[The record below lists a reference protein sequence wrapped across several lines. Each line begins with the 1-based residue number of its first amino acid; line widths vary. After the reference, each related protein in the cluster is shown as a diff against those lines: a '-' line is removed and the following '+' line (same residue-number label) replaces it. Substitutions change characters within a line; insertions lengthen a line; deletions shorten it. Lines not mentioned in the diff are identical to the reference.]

1 MPILTPDPW
10 SAPTIARLA
19 DAGRGDL
26 IDAAGPLR
34 LRDAVRERRLSPEQG
49 RRIVRRLIADAG
61 ALIRSAT
68 DALVAGV
75 LRLGPWFGA
84 MRDALLPRHFAASF
98 AVLNHP
104 EPPPAD
110 LDAIAAESRRQV
122 GYLERFRGE
131 LVTAQQLLSGATA
144 RATLYAHAL
153 WSLAQK
159 VAGAKAK
166 RDGYSFMM
174 NVLGISDSCG
184 DCLDQTSRGWMP
196 IDDPHVISIGD
207 RQCHVNCKCHY
218 VWKR

>member
-1 MPILTPDPW
+1 MILTPDLW
-10 SAPTIARLA
+10 SAPQIARLA

-26 IDAAGPLR
+26 LDAAGPLR

-49 RRIVRRLIADAG
+49 RRIVRRLIADAA
-61 ALIRSAT
+61 ALVRSAT

-110 LDAIAAESRRQV
+110 LDAIAAESQRQV

-144 RATLYAHAL
+144 RATLYAFGL
-153 WSLAQK
+153 WSVGQA
-159 VAGAKAK
+159 VGRERAGL
-166 RDGYSFMM
+166 DGYSYEISH
-174 NVLGISDSCG
+174 LGSADHC
-184 DCLDQTSRGWMP
+184 DQCLDEASKGWMP
-196 IDDPHVISIGD
+196 IGSLTLPGHRTCRS
-207 RQCHVNCKCHY
+207 RCACFMSY
-218 VWKR
+218 R

>member
-1 MPILTPDPW
+1 MILTPDLW
-10 SAPTIARLA
+10 SAPQIARLA

-26 IDAAGPLR
+26 LDAAGPLR

-49 RRIVRRLIADAG
+49 RRIVRRLIADAA
-61 ALIRSAT
+61 ALVRSAT

-110 LDAIAAESRRQV
+110 LDAIAAESQRQV

-144 RATLYAHAL
+144 RATLYAFGL
-153 WSLAQK
+153 WSVGQA
-159 VAGAKAK
+159 VGRERAG
-166 RDGYSFMM
+166 RDGYSEE
-174 NVLGISDSCG
+174 
-184 DCLDQTSRGWMP
+184 
-196 IDDPHVISIGD
+196 ISILGAAD
-207 RQCHVNCKCHY
+207 HCDQCIEQSLQLWQPIGSLLLPGHRTCRSRCAC
-218 VWKR
+218 WLEWR